1 MFIQIR
7 YSDNDKQFLPIELSS
22 IKKISSTKHLLD
34 THINLSNL
42 AWTDVCYVKICISML
57 IDEVNDFE
65 DSMLELLNKDEEDC
79 VHQKSITAT
88 AAAPVMITSGVERN
102 LKQKTFKNQ
111 CDSIEL
117 SNVVKVYFEPSLV
130 KKFI

>member
-1 MFIQIR
+1 
-7 YSDNDKQFLPIELSS
+7 
-22 IKKISSTKHLLD
+22 
-34 THINLSNL
+34 
-42 AWTDVCYVKICISML
+42 ML

-65 DSMLELLNKDEEDC
+65 DSMYELLDKDDEENGQ
-79 VHQKSITAT
+79 QKGIT
-88 AAAPVMITSGVERN
+88 AAAITSGSDRN

>member
-1 MFIQIR
+1 
-7 YSDNDKQFLPIELSS
+7 
-22 IKKISSTKHLLD
+22 
-34 THINLSNL
+34 
-42 AWTDVCYVKICISML
+42 ML

-65 DSMLELLNKDEEDC
+65 DSMLELLNKEEEDC
-79 VHQKSITAT
+79 GNQKSIAAT
-88 AAAPVMITSGVERN
+88 ASAAITNGTERR

-117 SNVVKVYFEPSLV
+117 SNIVKVYFEPSLD

>member
-1 MFIQIR
+1 
-7 YSDNDKQFLPIELSS
+7 
-22 IKKISSTKHLLD
+22 
-34 THINLSNL
+34 
-42 AWTDVCYVKICISML
+42 
-57 IDEVNDFE
+57 
-65 DSMLELLNKDEEDC
+65 MLELLNKDEEDC

-88 AAAPVMITSGVERN
+88 AAAPVMITSGAERN

>member
-1 MFIQIR
+1 
-7 YSDNDKQFLPIELSS
+7 
-22 IKKISSTKHLLD
+22 
-34 THINLSNL
+34 
-42 AWTDVCYVKICISML
+42 ML

-65 DSMLELLNKDEEDC
+65 DSMLELLNKEEEDC
-79 VHQKSITAT
+79 GNQKSIAAT
-88 AAAPVMITSGVERN
+88 ASAATNGTEWS

-117 SNVVKVYFEPSLV
+117 SNIVKVYFEPTLV